1 MKRQSLTVFKFWK
14 RPALLCTKTKSG
26 HSLWKFVGCLSRVRI
41 FMHLLLDQHPN
52 KKIRENSAMAP
63 SSTADFSL
71 SMLHS
76 THAWLQRGC
85 IEISGTGPVPRIESE
100 EHGSIAFKWAI
111 SLRFRIPQTLHF
123 TPFHHFHPQWKNPKR
138 SHMFSGC
145 GFKML

>member
-1 MKRQSLTVFKFWK
+1 M
-14 RPALLCTKTKSG
+14 
-26 HSLWKFVGCLSRVRI
+26 GCLSASSCI
-41 FMHLLLDQHPN
+41 FYLDQHPN

-63 SSTADFSL
+63 SSKADFNL

-123 TPFHHFHPQWKNPKR
+123 TLSGRIPNDLTFSLVGALKCFKSIWILQEYTGRSNGQIPAERPPTYPHPVETHLPDPR
-138 SHMFSGC
+138 
-145 GFKML
+145 